1 MKIEIASLEDAQEL
15 VEIYRYYVEKT
26 AITFEYEVPSVEEF
40 KQRMVHVYGKN
51 IPIWLLKRMIKLSVM
66 LMQVVLKIG
75 PLMIGV
81 LRHQFMLIM
90 I

>member
-40 KQRMVHVYGKN
+40 KQRMVHVMEKY
-51 IPIWLLKRMIKLSVM
+51 PYLLKRMIKLSVM

>member
-40 KQRMVHVYGKN
+40 KQRMVHVMEN
-51 IPIWLLKRMIKLSVM
+51 IPI
-66 LMQVVLKIG
+66 
-75 PLMIGV
+75 
-81 LRHQFMLIM
+81 
-90 I
+90 

>member
-40 KQRMVHVYGKN
+40 KQRRLLGYYFLCVGRFMGGFLQ
-51 IPIWLLKRMIKLSVM
+51 WLYN
-66 LMQVVLKIG
+66 
-75 PLMIGV
+75 
-81 LRHQFMLIM
+81 
-90 I
+90 

>member
-40 KQRMVHVYGKN
+40 KQRMVHVLVNIIYVLNGYVGAVLILFMLWKN
-51 IPIWLLKRMIKLSVM
+51 IPI
-66 LMQVVLKIG
+66 
-75 PLMIGV
+75 
-81 LRHQFMLIM
+81 
-90 I
+90 

>member
-40 KQRMVHVYGKN
+40 KQRMVHVMEKYPYLIAKENDQIVGYAYA
-51 IPIWLLKRMIKLSVM
+51 SC
-66 LMQVVLKIG
+66 LKIG
-75 PLMIGV
+75 SLMIGV